1 MKKLFGELNITWPK
15 LIIAAII
22 LGVYTGIMAIL
33 PFTRDTSF
41 ADISI
46 SFEWWILFGIIII
59 INSKTPIDS
68 ALKCFVFF
76 LISQPLVYLV
86 QAPFHEMGL
95 GLFVYYPP
103 WFIWTLLTL
112 PMGFI
117 GYYLKKDKWWGLF
130 ILTPILLFLGFHY
143 NGFLATMIATFPK
156 RLLSTLFCLVT
167 LIIYPLYIFKD
178 KKNKII
184 GLIISI
190 LIIIAMTILTIINPG
205 NSHFY
210 STEILVS
217 SEEHYFD
224 ETYKVTI
231 DNKSMG
237 TLTIQY
243 IDNLECYSIHADF
256 DKAGKTTFTI
266 ESPTGE
272 KQAYE
277 IDVRNHTYD
286 LKRIDVE
293 NTNES

>member
-46 SFEWWILFGIIII
+46 TFEWWILFGIIII

-95 GLFVYYPP
+95 GLFIYYPP
-103 WFIWTLLTL
+103 WFIWTLLTI

-117 GYYLKKDKWWGLF
+117 GHYLKKDKWWGLF
-130 ILTPILLFLGFHY
+130 ILTPMLIFLGIHY
-143 NGFLATMIATFPK
+143 SGFFSTMLATFPK
-156 RLLSTLFCLVT
+156 RLLSTLFCLIT
-167 LIIYPLYIFKD
+167 LIIYPLYIFKN

-184 GLIISI
+184 GLVISI
-190 LIIIAMTILTIINPG
+190 LIIVFMTILSIINPG

-272 KQAYE
+272 KQVYE

-286 LKRIDVE
+286 IKRIDKE